1 MELKWVLG
9 CRSLAHSFGWRWWK
23 RRWCIWNQP
32 STSRQMSPPGGWL
45 ESRVV
50 EREGERGGGV
60 LREEGG
66 WGKVGKRWLKGGG
79 GLRREVWGG
88 GEEGGEHGQTGDAH
102 FTMTGWVG
110 SREGKR
116 GREGGRGD
124 VEEGWWGGC
133 MALFL
138 QRTHKEEEWDG

>member
-1 MELKWVLG
+1 M
-9 CRSLAHSFGWRWWK
+9 
-23 RRWCIWNQP
+23 
-32 STSRQMSPPGGWL
+32 
-45 ESRVV
+45 V
-50 EREGERGGGV
+50 EGGGDG
-60 LREEGG
+60 RAEEGG
-66 WGKVGKRWLKGGG
+66 VRW
-79 GLRREVWGG
+79 RRG
-88 GEEGGEHGQTGDAH
+88 GGEHGQTGDAH

-124 VEEGWWGGC
+124 VEEGWRWGGC

>member
-1 MELKWVLG
+1 M
-9 CRSLAHSFGWRWWK
+9 
-23 RRWCIWNQP
+23 
-32 STSRQMSPPGGWL
+32 
-45 ESRVV
+45 
-50 EREGERGGGV
+50 

-79 GLRREVWGG
+79 GRAGG
-88 GEEGGEHGQTGDAH
+88 GGRCEVEERRGGHGQTGDVH

-124 VEEGWWGGC
+124 VEEGWRWGGC